1 MNYEGDVK
9 LIQTDDGGDIEFV
22 AGQPVM
28 DQGLETA
35 VYISLFSGGWWGNA
49 ISEQNEKLN
58 SELEELYN
66 RNLSNQTRLDTEEY
80 VRKALEWM
88 IRLGIAKRIDVSA
101 SLPIP
106 GWLGLEITIIEPNG
120 SEQNLR
126 YSINWAKQRVTMGV

>member
-9 LIQTDDGGDIEFV
+9 LIQTDDGGDIEFI

-35 VYISLFSGGWWGNA
+35 VYISLFSSDWWGNA
-49 ISEQNEKLN
+49 ISEQNEKLE
-58 SELEELYN
+58 SKLEDIYN
-66 RNLSNQTRLDTEEY
+66 RNLSNKTRLDAEEY

-101 SLPIP
+101 SLPTP

>member
-9 LIQTDDGGDIEFV
+9 LVQTDDGGDIEFV

-35 VYISLFSGGWWGNA
+35 VYISLFSGDWWGNT

-66 RNLSNQTRLDTEEY
+66 RNLSNQTRLDAEEY

-88 IRLGIAKRIDVSA
+88 ISLGIAKRIDVSA
-101 SLPIP
+101 SLPTP

>member
-35 VYISLFSGGWWGNA
+35 VYISLFSGDWWGNA
-49 ISEQNEKLN
+49 ISEQNEKLESN
-58 SELEELYN
+58 LEEIYN
-66 RNLSNQTRLDTEEY
+66 RNLSNKTRLDAEEY
-80 VRKALEWM
+80 MRKALEWM

-101 SLPIP
+101 SLPTP

>member
-9 LIQTDDGGDIEFV
+9 LIQTDDGGDIEFI

-35 VYISLFSGGWWGNA
+35 VYISLFSSDWWGNA
-49 ISEQNEKLN
+49 ISEQNEKLE
-58 SELEELYN
+58 SKLEDIYN
-66 RNLSNQTRLDTEEY
+66 RNLSNQTRLDAEEY

-101 SLPIP
+101 SLPTP

>member
-9 LIQTDDGGDIEFV
+9 LVQTDDGGDIEFV

-35 VYISLFSGGWWGNA
+35 VYISLFSGDWWGNA
-49 ISEQNEKLN
+49 ISEQNEKLESN
-58 SELEELYN
+58 LEEIYN
-66 RNLSNQTRLDTEEY
+66 RNLSNKTRLDAEEY

-88 IRLGIAKRIDVSA
+88 ISLGIAKRIDVSA
-101 SLPIP
+101 SLPTP

-120 SEQNLR
+120 SEQNFR